1 MDDTN
6 VNKEEKERNIRLE
19 DQELVLHSRDAV
31 RFTNLGGHNLPPP
44 PLVGIGLTEI
54 PNSGWAKAHPAHP
67 LTASPDHRI
76 GAETERSSRK

>member
-19 DQELVLHSRDAV
+19 DQEHVLHSRDAV

-44 PLVGIGLTEI
+44 
-54 PNSGWAKAHPAHP
+54 SGWN
-67 LTASPDHRI
+67 RVN
-76 GAETERSSRK
+76 